1 MAQVTASVDVTIAA
15 PPADVLAALADYVD
29 VRPAILPEAYSAY
42 DVLENGTGDGTV
54 VTWRLQATKKRVRHV
69 VADVAVSADAVVE
82 SDRNSTMVT
91 TFSVAPDGAGSKVTA
106 RTTWEGA
113 GGIGGFF
120 EKTFAPIGLGRIH
133 GELLTNLAARVG

>member
-1 MAQVTASVDVTIAA
+1 MTVAA

-42 DVLENGTGDGTV
+42 EVLENGTGDGTV

-69 VADVAVSADAVVE
+69 IADVAVTSDAVVE
-82 SDRNSTMVT
+82 TDRNSTMIT
-91 TFSVAPDGAGSKVTA
+91 TFSVAPDGSGSKVTA
-106 RTTWEGA
+106 LTTWEGA

-133 GELLTNLAARVG
+133 GELLANLAARVG

>member
-1 MAQVTASVDVTIAA
+1 MAQVTASVDVTVAA

-42 DVLENGTGDGTV
+42 EVLENGTGDGTV

-69 VADVAVSADAVVE
+69 IADVAVTSDAVVE
-82 SDRNSTMVT
+82 TDRNSTMIT
-91 TFSVAPDGAGSKVTA
+91 TFSVAPDGSGSKVTA
-106 RTTWEGA
+106 LTTWEGA

-133 GELLTNLAARVG
+133 GELLANLAARVG

>member
-54 VTWRLQATKKRVRHV
+54 VTWQLQATKKRVRHV
-69 VADVAVSADAVVE
+69 VADVAVTTDAVVE

-133 GELLTNLAARVG
+133 GELLSNLAARVG

>member
-1 MAQVTASVDVTIAA
+1 MAQVTASVDVTVAA

-29 VRPAILPEAYSAY
+29 VRPAILPEAYSGY
-42 DVLENGTGDGTV
+42 EVLENGTGDGTV

-69 VADVAVSADAVVE
+69 IADVAVTPDAVVE
-82 SDRNSTMVT
+82 TDRNSTMIT

-133 GELLTNLAARVG
+133 GELLANLAARVG